1 VPATRVAVLLRGVN
15 VGRAKRIAMTDLA
28 ALLTDLGMTDVRT
41 LLNSGNA
48 VGTWPGTTN
57 GLAAKV
63 GAAIQSHV
71 GFTCDVVVRT
81 RAQLDAV
88 VAADPLGAVV
98 TNPSWYL
105 VMFLGST
112 PPAAEV
118 ERLASMDLSPDQWVL
133 DGDEL
138 YVWMP
143 AGVNESPVGKQ
154 LAKGVLGVTWT
165 GRNWSTVTKLRE
177 LL

>member
-1 VPATRVAVLLRGVN
+1 
-15 VGRAKRIAMTDLA
+15 
-28 ALLTDLGMTDVRT
+28 
-41 LLNSGNA
+41 
-48 VGTWPGTTN
+48 
-57 GLAAKV
+57 
-63 GAAIQSHV
+63 
-71 GFTCDVVVRT
+71 
-81 RAQLDAV
+81 
-88 VAADPLGAVV
+88 V

-112 PPAAEV
+112 PQAADV
-118 ERLASMDLSPDQWVL
+118 ERLEATDLSPDQWVL
-133 DGDEL
+133 MGDEL

-143 AGVNESPVGKQ
+143 AAVNESPVGKQ